1 MAPQPPLLG
10 VTMGDPAGIGSELII
25 KSYPQLADEA
35 NLVVLG
41 DLDVLQAAVDD
52 CNSDLWVN
60 PIPSVEEAAFADGV
74 VDVVDFDNVERLNR
88 GECRAE
94 YGRAALDYITAGAD
108 LALDGR
114 IDALVTAPIHGE
126 SIARTGSEHTDHMD
140 LLADRTDTDEYTM
153 LLLQGQ
159 LVVSHVTVHEPLK
172 TAVDRVTKQ
181 SVLQTIQLT
190 EDGLETLGIVEPSIA
205 VAGLNPHAGR
215 DGLGTEE
222 RDEIQPAVDAAQDAG
237 IDAMGPYAPDEL
249 FNRGTY
255 GAYDGLVAMYHDQG
269 HIPIYLNGMIENPGA
284 VSGVNMTI
292 GLPIVRTGT
301 IQGVCFEIAGR
312 GIARPDSLV
321 EAMRTAAEAVEA
333 KKRA

>member
-25 KSYPQLADEA
+25 KSYPRLAGKA

-41 DLDVLQAAVDD
+41 DFEVLQAAVDD
-52 CNSDLWVN
+52 CNSDLGVN
-60 PIPSVEEAAFADGV
+60 PTASLEEAAFVDGV
-74 VDVVDFDNVERLNR
+74 VDVLDFDNVETLAR
-88 GECRAE
+88 GEPRTE
-94 YGRAALDYITAGAD
+94 YGAAAVEYLEAGTD
-108 LALDGR
+108 LALEGR
-114 IDALVTAPIHGE
+114 IDALVTAPVDGE
-126 SIARTGSEHTDHMD
+126 SLARAGSKHTYQMD
-140 LLADRTDTDEYTM
+140 LLADRTDIDEYTM

-159 LVVSHVTVHEPLK
+159 LAVSHVTVHEPLK

-181 SVLQTIQLT
+181 SVLQTIRLT
-190 EDGLETLGIVEPSIA
+190 EDGLRTLGINDPSIA
-205 VAGLNPHAGR
+205 VAGLNPHAGA

-222 RDEIQPAVDAAQDAG
+222 QTAIQPAVSAARQAG
-237 IDAMGPYAPDEL
+237 IDACGPYAPDEL

-292 GLPIVRTGT
+292 GLPIIRTGT
-301 IQGVCFEIAGR
+301 IQGTCFEIAGR
-312 GIARPDSLV
+312 GIARPDSLI
-321 EAMRTAAEAVEA
+321 EAMRTAAKAVPA
-333 KKRA
+333 GS

>member
-10 VTMGDPAGIGSELII
+10 VTMGDPAGIGSELMT
-25 KSYPQLADEA
+25 KSYQQLSGEA

-41 DLDVLQAAVDD
+41 DLDVMNAAVDD
-52 CNSDLWVN
+52 CNSDLAVN
-60 PIPSVEEAAFADGV
+60 SIPSVEEAAFAEGV
-74 VDVVDFDNVERLNR
+74 VDLLDFDNVETLQR
-88 GECRAE
+88 GECRAA
-94 YGRAALDYITAGAD
+94 YGQAALDYIEAGAE

-114 IDALVTAPIHGE
+114 IDALVTAPIHSE
-126 SIARTGSEHTDHMD
+126 SIARAGSEHTDHMD
-140 LLADRTDTDEYTM
+140 LLADHTDTDEYTM
-153 LLLQGQ
+153 MLLQGQ
-159 LVVSHVTVHEPLK
+159 LVVSHVTVHEPLR
-172 TAVDRVTKQ
+172 TAVDRVTKE
-181 SVLQTIQLT
+181 SVLETIRLT
-190 EDGLETLGIVEPSIA
+190 EDGLETLGIAEPSIA
-205 VAGLNPHAGR
+205 VAGLNPHAGQ

-222 RDEIQPAVDAAQDAG
+222 RDEIQPAIEAAQEAG

-249 FNRGTY
+249 FNRGTS

-292 GLPIVRTGT
+292 GLPIIRTGT

-321 EAMRTAAEAVEA
+321 DAVRTAAEAVDA
-333 KKRA
+333 SQ

>member
-10 VTMGDPAGIGSELII
+10 VTMGDPAGIGSELIL
-25 KSYPQLADEA
+25 KSYPQLAGEA

-41 DLDVLQAAVDD
+41 DLDVLQAAIED
-52 CNSDLWVN
+52 CNSDLGVN
-60 PIPSVEEAAFADGV
+60 PIPSVEEAAFVDGV
-74 VDVVDFDNVERLNR
+74 VDVLDFDNVETLTR
-88 GECRAE
+88 GQCRAE
-94 YGRAALDYITAGAD
+94 YGAAALEYIQAGAD
-108 LALDGR
+108 LATDGR

-126 SIARTGSEHTDHMD
+126 AIARAGSKHTDHMD
-140 LLADRTDTDEYTM
+140 LLAEHTDTDEYTM
-153 LLLQGQ
+153 MLLQGQ

-172 TAVDRVTKQ
+172 TAVDRVTTE
-181 SVLQTIQLT
+181 SVLETIQLT
-190 EDGLETLGIVEPSIA
+190 EDGLETLGIAEPSIA
-205 VAGLNPHAGR
+205 VAGLNPHAGA

-222 RDEIQPAVDAAQDAG
+222 DDEIGPAVEIAQEAG

-249 FNRGTY
+249 FNKGTY

-312 GIARPDSLV
+312 GIARPDSLI
-321 EAMRTAAEAVEA
+321 EAMRTAAEAVDA
-333 KKRA
+333 GR